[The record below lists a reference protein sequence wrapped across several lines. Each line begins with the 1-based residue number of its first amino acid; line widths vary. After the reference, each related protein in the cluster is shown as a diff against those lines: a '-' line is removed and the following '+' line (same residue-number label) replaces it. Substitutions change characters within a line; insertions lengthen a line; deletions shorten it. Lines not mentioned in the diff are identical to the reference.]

1 MADADTI
8 IHLKTTSDNSGA
20 KETEKALDGVSNAAK
35 RTASET
41 AQAHDKVTAS
51 AKRSAAETA
60 QAHDKVA
67 AAAERAA
74 GGISKQSR
82 ESMNLRMSLGE
93 LAGVVSGKVKGAFTS
108 LNGVINTAAKA
119 IGDVTKALGVIGFA
133 IQGVKLVIDACKA
146 LKEWL
151 NRSKKEADELAKTLQ
166 DARIKAS
173 IDAAIASY
181 IRLNGQIAETLRM
194 EGERVKIAN
203 QLKANNRALE
213 DAKIDNAEQTE
224 LNALDR
230 NDPDYDARAA
240 LVSEKYRRKRA
251 DLKTSRDLADISERQ
266 DRLYADADT
275 KTQQA
280 NAFDKEVEKTGE
292 RVIDLK
298 RQIHAERDPE
308 RAKTL
313 GQELDKLIDEQ
324 QKKIE
329 AAKKLR
335 QDASSMTDEA
345 LSLEGAKSAVILN
358 GRTEGLRSDA
368 AVSDANRKIALG
380 QQQRAAAEA
389 QKKAAEDARKAA
401 EQDRAQKLAADRALV
416 EAAPGRLDELRARI
430 AGAQGQI
437 SAADENARAQAMDVA
452 RAQGQLDHFNRNIG
466 TRRTG
471 VEKERAGLEA
481 NVERETAEAQ
491 QASQAAAQL
500 RSSLGEL
507 IAQLTAEIKALE
519 GEVKAAKSRMNF
531 QASEGG
537 S

>member
-20 KETEKALDGVSNAAK
+20 KETEKALDGVRNAAG
-35 RTASET
+35 R
-41 AQAHDKVTAS
+41 
-51 AKRSAAETA
+51 AE
-60 QAHDKVA
+60 
-67 AAAERAA
+67 
-74 GGISKQSR
+74 GGISKQAR
-82 ESMNLRMSLGE
+82 ESMNLRRSLGE

-108 LNGVINTAAKA
+108 LNGVVSTAAKA
-119 IGDVTKALGVIGFA
+119 IGDVTKALGVVGFA
-133 IQGVKLVIDACKA
+133 IQGVKLVIDAYKA

-151 NRSKKEADELAKTLQ
+151 NRSKKEAEELAKTLQ

-213 DAKIDNAEQTE
+213 DARIDNAEQTE

-240 LVSEKYRRKRA
+240 LVSEKHRRKRA

-280 NAFDKEVEKTGE
+280 NAFDKYVEKTGG
-292 RVIDLK
+292 RVIELK

-324 QKKIE
+324 QKKTE

-358 GRTEGLRSDA
+358 GRTEGLRRDA
-368 AVSDANRKIALG
+368 AVSDANRKITLG
-380 QQQRAAAEA
+380 QQQRAAIARALCMKPELLFFDEPTSALDPELTGEVLRVIRSLAEEKMTMVIVTHEM
-389 QKKAAEDARKAA
+389 QFARMV
-401 EQDRAQKLAADRALV
+401 ADRVVFMDGGCIV
-416 EAAPGRLDELRARI
+416 EEGTPEQVIDAPQQERTRAFLRRL
-430 AGAQGQI
+430 
-437 SAADENARAQAMDVA
+437 
-452 RAQGQLDHFNRNIG
+452 
-466 TRRTG
+466 
-471 VEKERAGLEA
+471 ER
-481 NVERETAEAQ
+481 
-491 QASQAAAQL
+491 
-500 RSSLGEL
+500 
-507 IAQLTAEIKALE
+507 
-519 GEVKAAKSRMNF
+519 
-531 QASEGG
+531 
-537 S
+537 

>member
-20 KETEKALDGVSNAAK
+20 KETEKALDGVRDAAG
-35 RTASET
+35 R
-41 AQAHDKVTAS
+41 
-51 AKRSAAETA
+51 AAE
-60 QAHDKVA
+60 
-67 AAAERAA
+67 
-74 GGISKQSR
+74 GISKPAR
-82 ESMNLRMSLGE
+82 ESMNLRRSLGE
-93 LAGVVSGKVKGAFTS
+93 LSGVVSGKVKGAFTS

-119 IGDVTKALGVIGFA
+119 IGDVTKALGVVGFA
-133 IQGVKLVIDACKA
+133 IQGVKLVIDAYKA

-151 NRSKKEADELAKTLQ
+151 NRSKKEAEELAKTLQ

-181 IRLNGQIAETLRM
+181 VRLNGQIAETLRM

-213 DAKIDNAEQTE
+213 DAWIDNAEQTE

-280 NAFDKEVEKTGE
+280 NAFDKEFEKTGE
-292 RVIDLK
+292 RVIELK

-313 GQELDKLIDEQ
+313 DKELDKLIDEQ

-335 QDASSMTDEA
+335 QDASSMIDEA
-345 LSLEGAKSAVILN
+345 LSIEGAKSAVILN

-416 EAAPGRLDELRARI
+416 EAAPGRLAELRARI

-437 SAADENARAQAMDVA
+437 AAADENARAQAMDVA
-452 RAQGQLDHFNRNIG
+452 RAQGQLDRFNMNVG

-471 VEKERAGLEA
+471 VAKERAGLEA

-519 GEVKAAKSRMNF
+519 GEVKSAKSRMIF

>member
-35 RTASET
+35 RSASET

-133 IQGVKLVIDACKA
+133 IQGVKLVIDAYKA

-151 NRSKKEADELAKTLQ
+151 NRSKKEAEELAKTMQ

-280 NAFDKEVEKTGE
+280 NAFDKYVEKTGE
-292 RVIDLK
+292 RVIELK

-416 EAAPGRLDELRARI
+416 AAAPGRLDELRARI
-430 AGAQGQI
+430 AGAKGQI
-437 SAADENARAQAMDVA
+437 AAADENARAQAMDVV
-452 RAQGQLDHFNRNIG
+452 RAQGQLDNFNRNIG

-471 VEKERAGLEA
+471 VSKERAGLEA

-507 IAQLTAEIKALE
+507 IAQLTAEINALE

>member
-8 IHLKTTSDNSGA
+8 IHIKTTSDNSGA
-20 KETEKALDGVSNAAK
+20 KETEKALDGVRDAAG
-35 RTASET
+35 
-41 AQAHDKVTAS
+41 
-51 AKRSAAETA
+51 
-60 QAHDKVA
+60 
-67 AAAERAA
+67 RAA
-74 GGISKQSR
+74 GGISKPAR
-82 ESMNLRMSLGE
+82 ESTNLRRSLGD

-108 LNGVINTAAKA
+108 LNGVVNTAAKA
-119 IGDVTKALGVIGFA
+119 IGEVTKALGVVGFA
-133 IQGVKLVIDACKA
+133 IQGVKLVIDAYKA

-151 NRSKKEADELAKTLQ
+151 NRSKKEAEELAKTMQ

-213 DAKIDNAEQTE
+213 DAWIDNAEQTE

-292 RVIDLK
+292 RVIELK

-313 GQELDKLIDEQ
+313 DQELDKLIAEQ

-335 QDASSMTDEA
+335 QDADSMIDEA
-345 LSLEGAKSAVILN
+345 LSIEGAKSAVILN

-389 QKKAAEDARKAA
+389 QKKAAE
-401 EQDRAQKLAADRALV
+401 QDRAQKLASERASLISQRDQLRAQMS
-416 EAAPGRLDELRARI
+416 EAQRSRELAAGRL
-430 AGAQGQI
+430 AGAWTSYEADSGSTPAEMQRRYQAAQRAE
-437 SAADENARAQAMDVA
+437 SAAE
-452 RAQGQLDHFNRNIG
+452 
-466 TRRTG
+466 
-471 VEKERAGLEA
+471 
-481 NVERETAEAQ
+481 
-491 QASQAAAQL
+491 
-500 RSSLGEL
+500 
-507 IAQLTAEIKALE
+507 KALRQADSTIEKTARQMELVAEKLSRVDEALSRQSTHNDE
-519 GEVKAAKSRMNF
+519 G
-531 QASEGG
+531 
-537 S
+537 

>member
-20 KETEKALDGVSNAAK
+20 KETEKALDGVRNAAG
-35 RTASET
+35 
-41 AQAHDKVTAS
+41 
-51 AKRSAAETA
+51 
-60 QAHDKVA
+60 
-67 AAAERAA
+67 RAA

-82 ESMNLRMSLGE
+82 ESMNLRRSLGD

-133 IQGVKLVIDACKA
+133 IQGVKLAIDAYKA

-151 NRSKKEADELAKTLQ
+151 NRSKKEAEELAKTLQ

-213 DAKIDNAEQTE
+213 DARIDNAEQTE

-324 QKKIE
+324 QKKTE

-368 AVSDANRKIALG
+368 AVADANRKITLG

-401 EQDRAQKLAADRALV
+401 EQDRARKLASERASLISQRDQLAAQMS
-416 EAAPGRLDELRARI
+416 EAQRARELAAGRL
-430 AGAQGQI
+430 AGAWTSYEADSGSTPAEMQRRYQAAQRAE
-437 SAADENARAQAMDVA
+437 SAAE
-452 RAQGQLDHFNRNIG
+452 
-466 TRRTG
+466 
-471 VEKERAGLEA
+471 
-481 NVERETAEAQ
+481 
-491 QASQAAAQL
+491 
-500 RSSLGEL
+500 
-507 IAQLTAEIKALE
+507 KALRQADSTIEKTARQMELVAEKLSRVEEALGRQSTHNDE
-519 GEVKAAKSRMNF
+519 G
-531 QASEGG
+531 
-537 S
+537 

>member
-20 KETEKALDGVSNAAK
+20 KETEKALDGVRNAAG
-35 RTASET
+35 
-41 AQAHDKVTAS
+41 
-51 AKRSAAETA
+51 
-60 QAHDKVA
+60 
-67 AAAERAA
+67 RAA
-74 GGISKQSR
+74 GGISKPAR
-82 ESMNLRMSLGE
+82 ESMNLRRSLGE

-108 LNGVINTAAKA
+108 LTGVVSTAAKA
-119 IGDVTKALGVIGFA
+119 IGGVTKALGVVGFA
-133 IQGVKLVIDACKA
+133 IQGVKLVIDAYKA

-151 NRSKKEADELAKTLQ
+151 NRSKKEAEELAKTLQ

-213 DAKIDNAEQTE
+213 DARIDNAEQTE

-280 NAFDKEVEKTGE
+280 NAFDKYVEKTGG
-292 RVIDLK
+292 RVIELK

-324 QKKIE
+324 QKKTE

-368 AVSDANRKIALG
+368 AVSDANRKITLG

-401 EQDRAQKLAADRALV
+401 EQDRAQKLASERASLISQ
-416 EAAPGRLDELRARI
+416 RDQL
-430 AGAQGQI
+430 GAQMSEAQRSRELASGSTPAEMQRRYQSAQRAE
-437 SAADENARAQAMDVA
+437 SAAE
-452 RAQGQLDHFNRNIG
+452 
-466 TRRTG
+466 
-471 VEKERAGLEA
+471 
-481 NVERETAEAQ
+481 
-491 QASQAAAQL
+491 
-500 RSSLGEL
+500 
-507 IAQLTAEIKALE
+507 KALRQADSTIEKTARQMELVAEKLSRVDEALGRQSTHNDE
-519 GEVKAAKSRMNF
+519 G
-531 QASEGG
+531 
-537 S
+537 

>member
-8 IHLKTTSDNSGA
+8 IHIKTTSDNSGA
-20 KETEKALDGVSNAAK
+20 KETEKALDGVRNAAG
-35 RTASET
+35 
-41 AQAHDKVTAS
+41 
-51 AKRSAAETA
+51 
-60 QAHDKVA
+60 
-67 AAAERAA
+67 RAA

-82 ESMNLRMSLGE
+82 ESMNLRRSLGD
-93 LAGVVSGKVKGAFTS
+93 LAGVVSGKVKGACTS
-108 LNGVINTAAKA
+108 LNGVVNTAAKA
-119 IGDVTKALGVIGFA
+119 IGGVTKALGVVGFA
-133 IQGVKLVIDACKA
+133 IQGVKLVIDAYKA

-151 NRSKKEADELAKTLQ
+151 NRSKKEAEELAKTLQ

-213 DAKIDNAEQTE
+213 DARIDNAEQTE

-324 QKKIE
+324 QKKTE

-389 QKKAAEDARKAA
+389 QKKAAE
-401 EQDRAQKLAADRALV
+401 QDRARKLASERASLISQRDQLAAQMS
-416 EAAPGRLDELRARI
+416 EAQRARELAAGRL
-430 AGAQGQI
+430 AGAWTSYEADSGSTPAEMQRRYQAAQRAE
-437 SAADENARAQAMDVA
+437 SAAE
-452 RAQGQLDHFNRNIG
+452 
-466 TRRTG
+466 
-471 VEKERAGLEA
+471 
-481 NVERETAEAQ
+481 
-491 QASQAAAQL
+491 
-500 RSSLGEL
+500 
-507 IAQLTAEIKALE
+507 KALRQADSTIEKTARQMELVAEKLSRVDEALSRQSTHNDE
-519 GEVKAAKSRMNF
+519 G
-531 QASEGG
+531 
-537 S
+537 

>member
-20 KETEKALDGVSNAAK
+20 KETEKALDGVRDAAG
-35 RTASET
+35 
-41 AQAHDKVTAS
+41 
-51 AKRSAAETA
+51 
-60 QAHDKVA
+60 
-67 AAAERAA
+67 RAA
-74 GGISKQSR
+74 GGISKPAR
-82 ESMNLRMSLGE
+82 ESMNLRRSLGD

-108 LNGVINTAAKA
+108 LNGVVNTAAKA
-119 IGDVTKALGVIGFA
+119 IGGVTKALGVVGFA
-133 IQGVKLVIDACKA
+133 IQGVKLVIDAYKA

-151 NRSKKEADELAKTLQ
+151 NRSKKEAEELAKTLQ

-213 DAKIDNAEQTE
+213 DAWIDNAEQTE

-240 LVSEKYRRKRA
+240 LVGEKYRRKRA

-275 KTQQA
+275 KKQQA

-292 RVIDLK
+292 RVIELK

-313 GQELDKLIDEQ
+313 DQELDKLIAEQ
-324 QKKIE
+324 QKKTE

-335 QDASSMTDEA
+335 QDADSMIDEA
-345 LSLEGAKSAVILN
+345 LSIEGAKSAVILN

-368 AVSDANRKIALG
+368 AVADANRKITLG

-401 EQDRAQKLAADRALV
+401 EQDRARKLASERASLISQRDQLAAQMS
-416 EAAPGRLDELRARI
+416 EAQRARELAAGRL
-430 AGAQGQI
+430 AGAWTSYEADSGSTPAEMQRRYQAAQRAE
-437 SAADENARAQAMDVA
+437 SAAE
-452 RAQGQLDHFNRNIG
+452 
-466 TRRTG
+466 
-471 VEKERAGLEA
+471 
-481 NVERETAEAQ
+481 
-491 QASQAAAQL
+491 
-500 RSSLGEL
+500 
-507 IAQLTAEIKALE
+507 KALRQADSTIEKTARQMELVAEKLSRVDEALSRQSTHNDE
-519 GEVKAAKSRMNF
+519 G
-531 QASEGG
+531 
-537 S
+537 

>member
-20 KETEKALDGVSNAAK
+20 KETEKALDGVRNAAG
-35 RTASET
+35 R
-41 AQAHDKVTAS
+41 
-51 AKRSAAETA
+51 AE
-60 QAHDKVA
+60 
-67 AAAERAA
+67 
-74 GGISKQSR
+74 GGISKQAR
-82 ESMNLRMSLGE
+82 ESMNLRRSLGE

-108 LNGVINTAAKA
+108 LNGVVSTAAKA

-133 IQGVKLVIDACKA
+133 IQGVQLVIDAYKA

-151 NRSKKEADELAKTLQ
+151 NRSKKEAEELAKTLQ

-213 DAKIDNAEQTE
+213 DARIDNAEQTE

-280 NAFDKEVEKTGE
+280 NAFDKYVEKTGG
-292 RVIDLK
+292 RVIELK

-324 QKKIE
+324 QKKTE

-368 AVSDANRKIALG
+368 AVSDANRKITLG

-401 EQDRAQKLAADRALV
+401 EQDRAQKLASERASLISQRDQLGAQMS
-416 EAAPGRLDELRARI
+416 EAQRSREFAAGRL
-430 AGAQGQI
+430 AGAWTSYEADSGSTPAEMQRRYQSAQRAE
-437 SAADENARAQAMDVA
+437 SAAE
-452 RAQGQLDHFNRNIG
+452 
-466 TRRTG
+466 
-471 VEKERAGLEA
+471 
-481 NVERETAEAQ
+481 
-491 QASQAAAQL
+491 
-500 RSSLGEL
+500 
-507 IAQLTAEIKALE
+507 KALRQADSTIEKTARQMELVAEKLSRVDEALGRQSTHNDE
-519 GEVKAAKSRMNF
+519 G
-531 QASEGG
+531 
-537 S
+537 

>member
-20 KETEKALDGVSNAAK
+20 KETEKALDGVRDAAG
-35 RTASET
+35 R
-41 AQAHDKVTAS
+41 
-51 AKRSAAETA
+51 AAE
-60 QAHDKVA
+60 
-67 AAAERAA
+67 
-74 GGISKQSR
+74 GISKPAR
-82 ESMNLRMSLGE
+82 ESMNLRRSLGD

-108 LNGVINTAAKA
+108 LNGVVNTAAKA
-119 IGDVTKALGVIGFA
+119 IGGVTKALGVVGFA
-133 IQGVKLVIDACKA
+133 IQGVQLVIDAYKA

-151 NRSKKEADELAKTLQ
+151 NRSKKEAEELAKTLQ

-181 IRLNGQIAETLRM
+181 IRLNGQISETLRM

-213 DAKIDNAEQTE
+213 DARIDNAEQTE

-240 LVSEKYRRKRA
+240 LVGEKYRRKRA

-280 NAFDKEVEKTGE
+280 NAFDRSVEKTGE
-292 RVIDLK
+292 RVIELK

-313 GQELDKLIDEQ
+313 DQELDKLIAEQ
-324 QKKIE
+324 QKKTE

-335 QDASSMTDEA
+335 QDASSMIDEA
-345 LSLEGAKSAVILN
+345 LSLEGAKSSVILN

-368 AVSDANRKIALG
+368 AVADANRKITLG
-380 QQQRAAAEA
+380 QKQRAAAEA

-401 EQDRAQKLAADRALV
+401 EQDRARKLASERASLISQRDQLGAQMS
-416 EAAPGRLDELRARI
+416 EAQRSRELAAGRL
-430 AGAQGQI
+430 AGAWTSYEADSGSTPAEMQRRYQAAQRAE
-437 SAADENARAQAMDVA
+437 SAAE
-452 RAQGQLDHFNRNIG
+452 
-466 TRRTG
+466 
-471 VEKERAGLEA
+471 
-481 NVERETAEAQ
+481 
-491 QASQAAAQL
+491 
-500 RSSLGEL
+500 
-507 IAQLTAEIKALE
+507 KALRQADSTIEKTARQMELVAEKLSRVDEALGRQSTHNDE
-519 GEVKAAKSRMNF
+519 G
-531 QASEGG
+531 
-537 S
+537 

>member
-1 MADADTI
+1 M
-8 IHLKTTSDNSGA
+8 
-20 KETEKALDGVSNAAK
+20 
-35 RTASET
+35 
-41 AQAHDKVTAS
+41 
-51 AKRSAAETA
+51 
-60 QAHDKVA
+60 
-67 AAAERAA
+67 
-74 GGISKQSR
+74 
-82 ESMNLRMSLGE
+82 
-93 LAGVVSGKVKGAFTS
+93 
-108 LNGVINTAAKA
+108 
-119 IGDVTKALGVIGFA
+119 TKALGVVGFA
-133 IQGVKLVIDACKA
+133 IQGVQLVIDAYKA

-151 NRSKKEADELAKTLQ
+151 NRSKKEAEELAKTMQ

-213 DAKIDNAEQTE
+213 DARIDNAEQTE

-280 NAFDKEVEKTGE
+280 NAFDKEVKKTGG
-292 RVIDLK
+292 RVIELK

-313 GQELDKLIDEQ
+313 DQELDKLIAEQ
-324 QKKIE
+324 QKKTE
-329 AAKKLR
+329 SAKKLR
-335 QDASSMTDEA
+335 QDASSMTYEA
-345 LSLEGAKSAVILN
+345 LSIEGAKSAVILN

-368 AVSDANRKIALG
+368 AVADANRKIALG

-401 EQDRAQKLAADRALV
+401 EQDRAQKLASERASLISQRDQLAAQMS
-416 EAAPGRLDELRARI
+416 EAKRSRELAAGRLDGAWTSYEADSGSTPAEMQRRYQAAQRAE
-430 AGAQGQI
+430 
-437 SAADENARAQAMDVA
+437 SAAE
-452 RAQGQLDHFNRNIG
+452 
-466 TRRTG
+466 
-471 VEKERAGLEA
+471 
-481 NVERETAEAQ
+481 
-491 QASQAAAQL
+491 
-500 RSSLGEL
+500 
-507 IAQLTAEIKALE
+507 KALRQADSTIEKTARQMELVAEKLSRVDEALGRQSTHNDE
-519 GEVKAAKSRMNF
+519 G
-531 QASEGG
+531 
-537 S
+537 

>member
-8 IHLKTTSDNSGA
+8 IHIKTTSDNSGA
-20 KETEKALDGVSNAAK
+20 KETEKALDGVRN
-35 RTASET
+35 
-41 AQAHDKVTAS
+41 
-51 AKRSAAETA
+51 
-60 QAHDKVA
+60 
-67 AAAERAA
+67 AAERAA
-74 GGISKQSR
+74 GGISKQAR
-82 ESMNLRMSLGE
+82 ESMNLRRSLGD

-108 LNGVINTAAKA
+108 LNGVVNTAAKA
-119 IGDVTKALGVIGFA
+119 IGEVTKALGVVGFA
-133 IQGVKLVIDACKA
+133 IQGVKLVIDAYKA

-151 NRSKKEADELAKTLQ
+151 NRSKKEAEELAKTMQ

-213 DAKIDNAEQTE
+213 DAWIDNAEQTE

-280 NAFDKEVEKTGE
+280 NAFDKYVEKTGE
-292 RVIDLK
+292 RVIELK

-313 GQELDKLIDEQ
+313 DQELDKLIAEQ
-324 QKKIE
+324 QKKTE

-335 QDASSMTDEA
+335 QDADSMIDEA
-345 LSLEGAKSAVILN
+345 LSIEGAKSAVILN

-368 AVSDANRKIALG
+368 AVADANRKIALG

-389 QKKAAEDARKAA
+389 QKKAAE
-401 EQDRAQKLAADRALV
+401 QDRAQKLASERASLISQRDQLRAQMS
-416 EAAPGRLDELRARI
+416 EAQRSRELAAGRL
-430 AGAQGQI
+430 AGAWTSYEADSGSTPAEMQRRYQAAQRAE
-437 SAADENARAQAMDVA
+437 SAAE
-452 RAQGQLDHFNRNIG
+452 
-466 TRRTG
+466 
-471 VEKERAGLEA
+471 
-481 NVERETAEAQ
+481 
-491 QASQAAAQL
+491 
-500 RSSLGEL
+500 
-507 IAQLTAEIKALE
+507 KALRQADSTIEKTARQMELVAEKLSRVDEALSRQSTHNDE
-519 GEVKAAKSRMNF
+519 G
-531 QASEGG
+531 
-537 S
+537 

>member
-20 KETEKALDGVSNAAK
+20 KETEKALDGVRNAAG
-35 RTASET
+35 R
-41 AQAHDKVTAS
+41 
-51 AKRSAAETA
+51 AE
-60 QAHDKVA
+60 
-67 AAAERAA
+67 E
-74 GGISKQSR
+74 GISKTAR
-82 ESMNLRMSLGE
+82 ESMNLLRSLGE

-108 LNGVINTAAKA
+108 LNGVVSTAAKA
-119 IGDVTKALGVIGFA
+119 IGGVTKALGVVGFA
-133 IQGVKLVIDACKA
+133 IQGVKLVIDAYKA

-151 NRSKKEADELAKTLQ
+151 NRSKKEAEELAKTLQ

-213 DAKIDNAEQTE
+213 DAWIDNAEQTE

-275 KTQQA
+275 KEQQA
-280 NAFDKEVEKTGE
+280 NAFDKYIEKTGE
-292 RVIDLK
+292 RVIELK

-313 GQELDKLIDEQ
+313 GQELDKLIAEQ
-324 QKKIE
+324 QKKTE

-335 QDASSMTDEA
+335 QDASSMIDEA
-345 LSLEGAKSAVILN
+345 LALEGAKSAVILN

-368 AVSDANRKIALG
+368 AVADANRKIALG

-389 QKKAAEDARKAA
+389 QKKAAE
-401 EQDRAQKLAADRALV
+401 QDRARKLASERASLISQRDQLRAQMS
-416 EAAPGRLDELRARI
+416 EAQRSRELAAGRL
-430 AGAQGQI
+430 AGAWTSYEADSGSTPAEMQRRYQSAQRAE
-437 SAADENARAQAMDVA
+437 SAAE
-452 RAQGQLDHFNRNIG
+452 
-466 TRRTG
+466 
-471 VEKERAGLEA
+471 
-481 NVERETAEAQ
+481 
-491 QASQAAAQL
+491 
-500 RSSLGEL
+500 
-507 IAQLTAEIKALE
+507 KALRQADSTIEKTARQMELVAEKLSRVDEALSRQSTHNDE
-519 GEVKAAKSRMNF
+519 G
-531 QASEGG
+531 
-537 S
+537 

>member
-20 KETEKALDGVSNAAK
+20 KETEKALDGVRDAAG
-35 RTASET
+35 
-41 AQAHDKVTAS
+41 
-51 AKRSAAETA
+51 
-60 QAHDKVA
+60 
-67 AAAERAA
+67 RAA
-74 GGISKQSR
+74 GGISKPAR
-82 ESMNLRMSLGE
+82 ESMNLRRSLGD

-108 LNGVINTAAKA
+108 LNGVVNTAAKA
-119 IGDVTKALGVIGFA
+119 IGEVTKALGVVGFA
-133 IQGVKLVIDACKA
+133 IQGVKLVIDAYKA

-151 NRSKKEADELAKTLQ
+151 NRSKKEAEELAKTLQ

-213 DAKIDNAEQTE
+213 DARIDNAEQTE

-240 LVSEKYRRKRA
+240 LVGEKYRRKRA

-292 RVIDLK
+292 RVIELK

-324 QKKIE
+324 QKKTE

-368 AVSDANRKIALG
+368 AVSDANRKITLG

-389 QKKAAEDARKAA
+389 QKKAAEDARRAA
-401 EQDRAQKLAADRALV
+401 EQDRARKLASERASLISQRDQLAAQMS
-416 EAAPGRLDELRARI
+416 EAQRARELAAGRL
-430 AGAQGQI
+430 AGAWTSYEADSGSTPAEMQRRYQAAQRAE
-437 SAADENARAQAMDVA
+437 SAAE
-452 RAQGQLDHFNRNIG
+452 
-466 TRRTG
+466 
-471 VEKERAGLEA
+471 
-481 NVERETAEAQ
+481 
-491 QASQAAAQL
+491 
-500 RSSLGEL
+500 
-507 IAQLTAEIKALE
+507 KALRQADSTIEKTARQMELVAEKLSRVDEALSRQSTHNDE
-519 GEVKAAKSRMNF
+519 G
-531 QASEGG
+531 
-537 S
+537 

>member
-8 IHLKTTSDNSGA
+8 IHIKTTSDNSGA
-20 KETEKALDGVSNAAK
+20 KETEKALDGVRNVAG
-35 RTASET
+35 R
-41 AQAHDKVTAS
+41 
-51 AKRSAAETA
+51 AE
-60 QAHDKVA
+60 
-67 AAAERAA
+67 E
-74 GGISKQSR
+74 GISNTAR
-82 ESMNLRMSLGE
+82 ESMNLRRSLGE
-93 LAGVVSGKVKGAFTS
+93 LSGVVSGKVKGAFTS
-108 LNGVINTAAKA
+108 LTGVVNTAAKA
-119 IGDVTKALGVIGFA
+119 IGGVTKALGVVGFA
-133 IQGVKLVIDACKA
+133 IQGVKLVIDAYKA
-146 LKEWL
+146 LMEWL
-151 NRSKKEADELAKTLQ
+151 NRSKKEAEELAKTLQ

-213 DAKIDNAEQTE
+213 DAWIDNAEQTE

-292 RVIDLK
+292 RVIELK

-313 GQELDKLIDEQ
+313 DQELDKLIAEQ
-324 QKKIE
+324 QKKTE

-335 QDASSMTDEA
+335 QDADSMIDEA
-345 LSLEGAKSAVILN
+345 LSIEGAKSAVILN

-389 QKKAAEDARKAA
+389 QKKAAE
-401 EQDRAQKLAADRALV
+401 QDRARKLASERASLISQRDQLAAQMS
-416 EAAPGRLDELRARI
+416 EAQRARELAAGRL
-430 AGAQGQI
+430 AGAWTSYEADSGSTPAEMQRRYQSAQRAE
-437 SAADENARAQAMDVA
+437 SAAE
-452 RAQGQLDHFNRNIG
+452 
-466 TRRTG
+466 
-471 VEKERAGLEA
+471 
-481 NVERETAEAQ
+481 
-491 QASQAAAQL
+491 
-500 RSSLGEL
+500 
-507 IAQLTAEIKALE
+507 KALRQADSTIEKTARQMELVAEKLSRVDEALSRQSTHNDE
-519 GEVKAAKSRMNF
+519 G
-531 QASEGG
+531 
-537 S
+537 

>member
-20 KETEKALDGVSNAAK
+20 KETEKALDGVRDAAG
-35 RTASET
+35 
-41 AQAHDKVTAS
+41 
-51 AKRSAAETA
+51 
-60 QAHDKVA
+60 
-67 AAAERAA
+67 RAA
-74 GGISKQSR
+74 GGISKPSR
-82 ESMNLRMSLGE
+82 ESMNLRRSLGD

-108 LNGVINTAAKA
+108 LNGVVNTAAKA
-119 IGDVTKALGVIGFA
+119 IGGVTKALGVVGFA
-133 IQGVKLVIDACKA
+133 IQGVKLVIDAYKA

-151 NRSKKEADELAKTLQ
+151 NRSKKEAEELAKTLQ

-213 DAKIDNAEQTE
+213 DARIDNAEQTE

-298 RQIHAERDPE
+298 RQIHAERDPD

-313 GQELDKLIDEQ
+313 DQELDKLIAEQ
-324 QKKIE
+324 QKKTE

-389 QKKAAEDARKAA
+389 QKKAAEDARKAT
-401 EQDRAQKLAADRALV
+401 EQDRAQKLASERASLISQRDQLV
-416 EAAPGRLDELRARI
+416 AQMSEAQMARELAAGRL
-430 AGAQGQI
+430 AGAWTSYEADSGSTPAEMQRRYQAAQRAE
-437 SAADENARAQAMDVA
+437 SAAE
-452 RAQGQLDHFNRNIG
+452 
-466 TRRTG
+466 
-471 VEKERAGLEA
+471 
-481 NVERETAEAQ
+481 
-491 QASQAAAQL
+491 
-500 RSSLGEL
+500 
-507 IAQLTAEIKALE
+507 KALRQADSTIEKTARQMELVAEKLSRVDEALSRQSTHNDE
-519 GEVKAAKSRMNF
+519 G
-531 QASEGG
+531 
-537 S
+537 

>member
-8 IHLKTTSDNSGA
+8 IHIKTTSDNSGA
-20 KETEKALDGVSNAAK
+20 KETEKALDGVRN
-35 RTASET
+35 
-41 AQAHDKVTAS
+41 
-51 AKRSAAETA
+51 
-60 QAHDKVA
+60 
-67 AAAERAA
+67 AAERAA
-74 GGISKQSR
+74 GGISKQSS
-82 ESMNLRMSLGE
+82 ESTNLRRSLGD
-93 LAGVVSGKVKGAFTS
+93 LSGVVSGKVKGAFTS
-108 LNGVINTAAKA
+108 LNGVVNTAAKA
-119 IGDVTKALGVIGFA
+119 IGEVTKALGVVGFA
-133 IQGVKLVIDACKA
+133 IQGVKLVIDAYKA

-151 NRSKKEADELAKTLQ
+151 NRSKKEAEELAKTMQ

-213 DAKIDNAEQTE
+213 DARIDNAEQTE

-292 RVIDLK
+292 RVIELK

-313 GQELDKLIDEQ
+313 DQELDKLIAEQ
-324 QKKIE
+324 QKKTE

-335 QDASSMTDEA
+335 QDADSMIDEA
-345 LSLEGAKSAVILN
+345 LSIEGAKSAVILN

-389 QKKAAEDARKAA
+389 QKKAAE
-401 EQDRAQKLAADRALV
+401 QDRAQKLASERASLISQRDQLRAQMS
-416 EAAPGRLDELRARI
+416 EAQRSRELAAGRL
-430 AGAQGQI
+430 AGAWTSYEADSGSTPAEMQRRYQSAQRAE
-437 SAADENARAQAMDVA
+437 SAAE
-452 RAQGQLDHFNRNIG
+452 
-466 TRRTG
+466 
-471 VEKERAGLEA
+471 
-481 NVERETAEAQ
+481 
-491 QASQAAAQL
+491 
-500 RSSLGEL
+500 
-507 IAQLTAEIKALE
+507 KALRQADSTIEKTARQMELVAEKLSRVDEALSRQSTHNDE
-519 GEVKAAKSRMNF
+519 G
-531 QASEGG
+531 
-537 S
+537 

>member
-8 IHLKTTSDNSGA
+8 IHIKTTSDNSGA
-20 KETEKALDGVSNAAK
+20 KETEKALDGVRN
-35 RTASET
+35 
-41 AQAHDKVTAS
+41 
-51 AKRSAAETA
+51 
-60 QAHDKVA
+60 
-67 AAAERAA
+67 AAERAA
-74 GGISKQSR
+74 GGISKQSS
-82 ESMNLRMSLGE
+82 ESTNLRRSLGD

-108 LNGVINTAAKA
+108 LNGVVNTAAKA
-119 IGDVTKALGVIGFA
+119 IGDVTKALGVVGFA
-133 IQGVKLVIDACKA
+133 IQGVKLVIDAYKA

-151 NRSKKEADELAKTLQ
+151 NRSKKEAEELAKTLQ

-173 IDAAIASY
+173 VDAAIASY
-181 IRLNGQIAETLRM
+181 IRLNGKIAETLRM

-213 DAKIDNAEQTE
+213 DAWIDNAEQTE
-224 LNALDR
+224 LNARDR

-275 KTQQA
+275 KKQQA

-292 RVIDLK
+292 RVIELK

-313 GQELDKLIDEQ
+313 DQELDKLIAEQ
-324 QKKIE
+324 QKKTE

-335 QDASSMTDEA
+335 QDADSMIDEA
-345 LSLEGAKSAVILN
+345 LSIEGAKSAVILN

-368 AVSDANRKIALG
+368 AVADANRKITLG

-401 EQDRAQKLAADRALV
+401 EQDRARKLASERASLISQRDQLAAQMS
-416 EAAPGRLDELRARI
+416 EAQRARELAAGRL
-430 AGAQGQI
+430 AGAWTSYEADSGSTPAEMQRRYQAAQRAE
-437 SAADENARAQAMDVA
+437 SAAE
-452 RAQGQLDHFNRNIG
+452 
-466 TRRTG
+466 
-471 VEKERAGLEA
+471 
-481 NVERETAEAQ
+481 
-491 QASQAAAQL
+491 
-500 RSSLGEL
+500 
-507 IAQLTAEIKALE
+507 KALRQADSTIEKTARQMELVAEKLSRVDEALSRQSTHNDE
-519 GEVKAAKSRMNF
+519 G
-531 QASEGG
+531 
-537 S
+537 

>member
-20 KETEKALDGVSNAAK
+20 KETEKALDGVRNAAG
-35 RTASET
+35 R
-41 AQAHDKVTAS
+41 
-51 AKRSAAETA
+51 AAE
-60 QAHDKVA
+60 
-67 AAAERAA
+67 
-74 GGISKQSR
+74 GISKPAR
-82 ESMNLRMSLGE
+82 ESMNLRRSLGE

-108 LNGVINTAAKA
+108 LDGVVNTAAKA
-119 IGDVTKALGVIGFA
+119 IGGVTKALGVVGFA
-133 IQGVKLVIDACKA
+133 IQGVKLVIDAYKA

-151 NRSKKEADELAKTLQ
+151 NRSKKEAEELAKTLQ

-213 DAKIDNAEQTE
+213 DARIDNAEQTE

-335 QDASSMTDEA
+335 QDASSMTYEA

-401 EQDRAQKLAADRALV
+401 EDARKAAEEERAKKLAADEALV
-416 EAAPGRLDELRARI
+416 AAAPGRLDELRARI

-437 SAADENARAQAMDVA
+437 AAADENARAQAMDVA
-452 RAQGQLDHFNRNIG
+452 RAQAQLDHFNMNVG

-471 VEKERAGLEA
+471 VAKERAVLEA

-491 QASQAAAQL
+491 QASQTFASL

-507 IAQLTAEIKALE
+507 IAQWTAEIKALE
-519 GEVKAAKSRMNF
+519 GEVRSAKSRMKF

>member
-20 KETEKALDGVSNAAK
+20 KETEKALDGVRN
-35 RTASET
+35 
-41 AQAHDKVTAS
+41 
-51 AKRSAAETA
+51 
-60 QAHDKVA
+60 
-67 AAAERAA
+67 AAERAA
-74 GGISKQSR
+74 GGISKQSS
-82 ESMNLRMSLGE
+82 ESTNLRRSLGD
-93 LAGVVSGKVKGAFTS
+93 LSGVVSGKVKGAFTS
-108 LNGVINTAAKA
+108 LNGVVNTAAKA
-119 IGDVTKALGVIGFA
+119 IGEVTKALGVVGFA
-133 IQGVKLVIDACKA
+133 IQGVKLVIDAYKA

-151 NRSKKEADELAKTLQ
+151 NRSKKEAEELAKTMQ

-213 DAKIDNAEQTE
+213 DARIDNAEQTE

-292 RVIDLK
+292 RVIELK

-313 GQELDKLIDEQ
+313 DQELDKLIAEQ
-324 QKKIE
+324 QKKTE

-335 QDASSMTDEA
+335 QDADSMIDEA
-345 LSLEGAKSAVILN
+345 LSIEGAKSAVILN

-389 QKKAAEDARKAA
+389 QKKAAE
-401 EQDRAQKLAADRALV
+401 QDRARKLASERASLISQRDQLRAQMS
-416 EAAPGRLDELRARI
+416 EAQRSRELAAGRL
-430 AGAQGQI
+430 AGAWTSYEADSGSTPAEMQRRYQSAQRAE
-437 SAADENARAQAMDVA
+437 SAAE
-452 RAQGQLDHFNRNIG
+452 
-466 TRRTG
+466 
-471 VEKERAGLEA
+471 
-481 NVERETAEAQ
+481 
-491 QASQAAAQL
+491 
-500 RSSLGEL
+500 
-507 IAQLTAEIKALE
+507 KALRQADSTIEKTARQMELVAEKLSRVDEALSRQSTHNDE
-519 GEVKAAKSRMNF
+519 G
-531 QASEGG
+531 
-537 S
+537 

>member
-20 KETEKALDGVSNAAK
+20 KETEKALDGVRNAAG
-35 RTASET
+35 
-41 AQAHDKVTAS
+41 
-51 AKRSAAETA
+51 RS
-60 QAHDKVA
+60 
-67 AAAERAA
+67 A
-74 GGISKQSR
+74 GGISELAGKT
-82 ESMNLRMSLGE
+82 MNLRRSLGE

-108 LNGVINTAAKA
+108 LTGVVSTAAKA
-119 IGDVTKALGVIGFA
+119 IGGVTKALGVIGFA
-133 IQGVKLVIDACKA
+133 IQGVQLVIDAYKA

-151 NRSKKEADELAKTLQ
+151 NRSKKEAEELAKTLQ

-173 IDAAIASY
+173 VDAAIASY

-203 QLKANNRALE
+203 QLKDNNRALE
-213 DAKIDNAEQTE
+213 DARIDNAEQTE

-251 DLKTSRDLADISERQ
+251 GLKTSRDLADITERQ

-280 NAFDKEVEKTGE
+280 NAFDKYVEKTGG
-292 RVIDLK
+292 RVIELK
-298 RQIHAERDPE
+298 RLIHKERDPE

-324 QKKIE
+324 RKKTE

-345 LSLEGAKSAVILN
+345 VSLEGAKSAVILN

-368 AVSDANRKIALG
+368 AVSDANRKITLG
-380 QQQRAAAEA
+380 QQQRAAAVA
-389 QKKAAEDARKAA
+389 QKKAAEDARRAA
-401 EQDRAQKLAADRALV
+401 EQERAQKLASERASLISRRDQLAAQMS
-416 EAAPGRLDELRARI
+416 EALKARELASGQL
-430 AGAQGQI
+430 AGAWTSYERDSGSTPAEMQRRYQTAQRAE
-437 SAADENARAQAMDVA
+437 SAAE
-452 RAQGQLDHFNRNIG
+452 
-466 TRRTG
+466 
-471 VEKERAGLEA
+471 
-481 NVERETAEAQ
+481 
-491 QASQAAAQL
+491 
-500 RSSLGEL
+500 
-507 IAQLTAEIKALE
+507 KALRQADSTIEKTARQMELVAEKLSRVDEALGRQSTHNDE
-519 GEVKAAKSRMNF
+519 G
-531 QASEGG
+531 
-537 S
+537 

>member
-20 KETEKALDGVSNAAK
+20 KETEKALDGVRNAAG
-35 RTASET
+35 R
-41 AQAHDKVTAS
+41 
-51 AKRSAAETA
+51 AAEGI
-60 QAHDKVA
+60 KKP
-67 AAAERAA
+67 A
-74 GGISKQSR
+74 G
-82 ESMNLRMSLGE
+82 ESMNLRRSLGE

-108 LNGVINTAAKA
+108 LTGVVSTAAKA
-119 IGDVTKALGVIGFA
+119 IGGVTKALGVIGFA
-133 IQGVKLVIDACKA
+133 IQGVQLVIDAYKA

-151 NRSKKEADELAKTLQ
+151 NRSKKEAEELAKTLQ

-173 IDAAIASY
+173 VDAAIASY

-213 DAKIDNAEQTE
+213 DARIDNAEQTE

-251 DLKTSRDLADISERQ
+251 GLKTSRDLADITERQ

-280 NAFDKEVEKTGE
+280 NAFDKYVEKTGG
-292 RVIDLK
+292 RVIELK
-298 RQIHAERDPE
+298 RLIHKERDPE

-313 GQELDKLIDEQ
+313 AQELDKLIDEQ
-324 QKKIE
+324 RKKTE

-345 LSLEGAKSAVILN
+345 VSLEGAKSAVILN

-368 AVSDANRKIALG
+368 AVSDANRKITLG
-380 QQQRAAAEA
+380 QQQRAAAVA
-389 QKKAAEDARKAA
+389 RKKAAEDARRAA
-401 EQDRAQKLAADRALV
+401 EQERAQKLASERASLISRRDQLAAQMS
-416 EAAPGRLDELRARI
+416 EALKARELASGQL
-430 AGAQGQI
+430 AGAWTSYERDSGSTPAEMQRRYQSAQRAE
-437 SAADENARAQAMDVA
+437 SAAE
-452 RAQGQLDHFNRNIG
+452 
-466 TRRTG
+466 
-471 VEKERAGLEA
+471 
-481 NVERETAEAQ
+481 
-491 QASQAAAQL
+491 
-500 RSSLGEL
+500 
-507 IAQLTAEIKALE
+507 KALRQADSTIEKTARQMELVAEKLSRVDEALGRQSTHNDE
-519 GEVKAAKSRMNF
+519 G
-531 QASEGG
+531 
-537 S
+537 

>member
-8 IHLKTTSDNSGA
+8 IHIKTTSDNSGA
-20 KETEKALDGVSNAAK
+20 KETEKALDGVRNAAK
-35 RTASET
+35 R
-41 AQAHDKVTAS
+41 S
-51 AKRSAAETA
+51 AE
-60 QAHDKVA
+60 
-67 AAAERAA
+67 
-74 GGISKQSR
+74 GISKPAR
-82 ESMNLRMSLGE
+82 ESMNLRRSLGD

-108 LNGVINTAAKA
+108 LTGVVNTAAKA
-119 IGDVTKALGVIGFA
+119 IGGVTKALGVVGFA
-133 IQGVKLVIDACKA
+133 IQGVQLVIDAYKA

-151 NRSKKEADELAKTLQ
+151 NRSKKEAEELAKTLQ

-213 DAKIDNAEQTE
+213 DAWIDNAEQTE

-292 RVIDLK
+292 RVIELK

-313 GQELDKLIDEQ
+313 DQELDKLIAEQ
-324 QKKIE
+324 QKKTE

-335 QDASSMTDEA
+335 QDASSMTYEA

-368 AVSDANRKIALG
+368 AVADANRKIALG

-401 EQDRAQKLAADRALV
+401 EQDRAQKLASERASLISQRDQLAAQMS
-416 EAAPGRLDELRARI
+416 EAQRSRELAAGRL
-430 AGAQGQI
+430 AGAWTSYEADSGSTPAEMQRRYQAAQRAE
-437 SAADENARAQAMDVA
+437 SAAE
-452 RAQGQLDHFNRNIG
+452 
-466 TRRTG
+466 
-471 VEKERAGLEA
+471 
-481 NVERETAEAQ
+481 
-491 QASQAAAQL
+491 
-500 RSSLGEL
+500 
-507 IAQLTAEIKALE
+507 KALRQADSTIEKTARQMELVAEKLSRVDEALGRQSTHNDE
-519 GEVKAAKSRMNF
+519 G
-531 QASEGG
+531 
-537 S
+537 

>member
-8 IHLKTTSDNSGA
+8 IHIKTTSDNSGA
-20 KETEKALDGVSNAAK
+20 KETEKALDGVRN
-35 RTASET
+35 
-41 AQAHDKVTAS
+41 
-51 AKRSAAETA
+51 
-60 QAHDKVA
+60 
-67 AAAERAA
+67 AAERAA
-74 GGISKQSR
+74 GGISKQSS
-82 ESMNLRMSLGE
+82 ESTNLRRSLGD
-93 LAGVVSGKVKGAFTS
+93 LSGVVSGKVKGAFTS
-108 LNGVINTAAKA
+108 LNGVVNTAAKA
-119 IGDVTKALGVIGFA
+119 IGEVTKALGVVGFA
-133 IQGVKLVIDACKA
+133 IQGVKLVIDAYKA

-151 NRSKKEADELAKTLQ
+151 NRSKKEAEELAKTMQ

-213 DAKIDNAEQTE
+213 DARIDNAEQTE

-292 RVIDLK
+292 RVIELK

-313 GQELDKLIDEQ
+313 DQELDKLIAEQ
-324 QKKIE
+324 QKKTE

-335 QDASSMTDEA
+335 QDADSMIDEA
-345 LSLEGAKSAVILN
+345 LSIEGAKSAVILN

-389 QKKAAEDARKAA
+389 QKKAAE
-401 EQDRAQKLAADRALV
+401 QDRARKLASERASLISQRDQLRAQMS
-416 EAAPGRLDELRARI
+416 EAQRSRELAAGRL
-430 AGAQGQI
+430 AGAWTSYEADSGSTPAEMQRRYQSAQRAE
-437 SAADENARAQAMDVA
+437 SAAE
-452 RAQGQLDHFNRNIG
+452 
-466 TRRTG
+466 
-471 VEKERAGLEA
+471 
-481 NVERETAEAQ
+481 
-491 QASQAAAQL
+491 
-500 RSSLGEL
+500 
-507 IAQLTAEIKALE
+507 KALRQADSTIEKTARQMELVAEKLSRVDEALSRQSTHNDE
-519 GEVKAAKSRMNF
+519 G
-531 QASEGG
+531 
-537 S
+537 

>member
-20 KETEKALDGVSNAAK
+20 KETEKALDGVKDAAG
-35 RTASET
+35 
-41 AQAHDKVTAS
+41 
-51 AKRSAAETA
+51 
-60 QAHDKVA
+60 
-67 AAAERAA
+67 RAA
-74 GGISKQSR
+74 GGISKPAR
-82 ESMNLRMSLGE
+82 ESMNLRRSLGE

-108 LNGVINTAAKA
+108 LTGVVSTAAKA
-119 IGDVTKALGVIGFA
+119 IGGVTKALGVIGFA
-133 IQGVKLVIDACKA
+133 IQGVQLVIDAYKA

-151 NRSKKEADELAKTLQ
+151 NRSKKEAEELAKTLQ

-173 IDAAIASY
+173 VDAAIASY

-213 DAKIDNAEQTE
+213 DARIDNAEQTE

-280 NAFDKEVEKTGE
+280 NAFDKHVEKTGG
-292 RVIDLK
+292 RVTELK
-298 RQIHAERDPE
+298 RLIHKERDPE

-313 GQELDKLIDEQ
+313 AQELDKLIDEQ
-324 QKKIE
+324 RKKTE

-345 LSLEGAKSAVILN
+345 ISLEGAKSAVILN

-368 AVSDANRKIALG
+368 AVSDANRKITLG

-389 QKKAAEDARKAA
+389 KKKAEEDARRAA
-401 EQDRAQKLAADRALV
+401 EQERAQKLASERVSLISRRDQLAAQMS
-416 EAAPGRLDELRARI
+416 EAQRARELASRQL
-430 AGAQGQI
+430 AGAWTSYERDSGSTPAEMQRRYQTAQRAE
-437 SAADENARAQAMDVA
+437 SAAE
-452 RAQGQLDHFNRNIG
+452 
-466 TRRTG
+466 
-471 VEKERAGLEA
+471 
-481 NVERETAEAQ
+481 
-491 QASQAAAQL
+491 
-500 RSSLGEL
+500 
-507 IAQLTAEIKALE
+507 KALRQADSTIEKTARQMELVAEKLSRVDEALGRQSTHNDE
-519 GEVKAAKSRMNF
+519 G
-531 QASEGG
+531 
-537 S
+537 

>member
-20 KETEKALDGVSNAAK
+20 KETEKALDGVRNAAG
-35 RTASET
+35 
-41 AQAHDKVTAS
+41 
-51 AKRSAAETA
+51 
-60 QAHDKVA
+60 
-67 AAAERAA
+67 RAA
-74 GGISKQSR
+74 GGISKPAR
-82 ESMNLRMSLGE
+82 ESMNLRRSLGE

-108 LNGVINTAAKA
+108 LTGVVSTAAKA
-119 IGDVTKALGVIGFA
+119 IGGVTKALGVVGFA
-133 IQGVKLVIDACKA
+133 IQGVKLVIDAYKA

-151 NRSKKEADELAKTLQ
+151 NRSKKEAEELAKTLQ

-213 DAKIDNAEQTE
+213 DARIDNAEQTE

-280 NAFDKEVEKTGE
+280 NAFDKYVEKTGG
-292 RVIDLK
+292 RVIELK

-324 QKKIE
+324 QKKTE

-368 AVSDANRKIALG
+368 AVSDANRKITLG

-401 EQDRAQKLAADRALV
+401 EQDRAQKLASERASLISQ
-416 EAAPGRLDELRARI
+416 RDQL
-430 AGAQGQI
+430 GAQMSEAQRSRELAAGSTPAEMQRRYQSAQRAE
-437 SAADENARAQAMDVA
+437 SAAE
-452 RAQGQLDHFNRNIG
+452 
-466 TRRTG
+466 
-471 VEKERAGLEA
+471 
-481 NVERETAEAQ
+481 
-491 QASQAAAQL
+491 
-500 RSSLGEL
+500 
-507 IAQLTAEIKALE
+507 KALRQADSTIEKTARQMELVAEKLSRVDEALGRQSTHNDE
-519 GEVKAAKSRMNF
+519 G
-531 QASEGG
+531 
-537 S
+537 

>member
-20 KETEKALDGVSNAAK
+20 KETEKALDGVRNAAG
-35 RTASET
+35 
-41 AQAHDKVTAS
+41 
-51 AKRSAAETA
+51 
-60 QAHDKVA
+60 
-67 AAAERAA
+67 RAA

-82 ESMNLRMSLGE
+82 ESMNLRRSLGD

-119 IGDVTKALGVIGFA
+119 IGGVTKALGVVGFA
-133 IQGVKLVIDACKA
+133 IQGVKLAIDAYKA

-151 NRSKKEADELAKTLQ
+151 NRSKKEAEELAKTLQ

-173 IDAAIASY
+173 VDAAIASY

-213 DAKIDNAEQTE
+213 DARIDNAEQTE

-240 LVSEKYRRKRA
+240 LVGEKYRRKRA

-275 KTQQA
+275 KKQQA

-292 RVIDLK
+292 RVIELK

-313 GQELDKLIDEQ
+313 DQELDKLIAEQ
-324 QKKIE
+324 QKKTE

-335 QDASSMTDEA
+335 QDADSMIDEA
-345 LSLEGAKSAVILN
+345 LSIEGAKSAVILN

-389 QKKAAEDARKAA
+389 QKKAAE
-401 EQDRAQKLAADRALV
+401 QDRARKLASERASLISQRDQLAAQMS
-416 EAAPGRLDELRARI
+416 EAQRARELAAGRL
-430 AGAQGQI
+430 AGAWTSYEADSGSTPAEMQRRYQAAQRAE
-437 SAADENARAQAMDVA
+437 SAAE
-452 RAQGQLDHFNRNIG
+452 
-466 TRRTG
+466 
-471 VEKERAGLEA
+471 
-481 NVERETAEAQ
+481 
-491 QASQAAAQL
+491 
-500 RSSLGEL
+500 
-507 IAQLTAEIKALE
+507 KALRQADSTIEKTARQMELVAEKLSRVDEALSRQSTHNDE
-519 GEVKAAKSRMNF
+519 G
-531 QASEGG
+531 
-537 S
+537 

>member
-20 KETEKALDGVSNAAK
+20 KETEKALDGVRDAAG
-35 RTASET
+35 
-41 AQAHDKVTAS
+41 
-51 AKRSAAETA
+51 
-60 QAHDKVA
+60 
-67 AAAERAA
+67 RAA
-74 GGISKQSR
+74 GGISKPSR
-82 ESMNLRMSLGE
+82 ESMNLRRSLGD

-108 LNGVINTAAKA
+108 LNGVVNTAAKA
-119 IGDVTKALGVIGFA
+119 IGEVTKALGVVGFA
-133 IQGVKLVIDACKA
+133 IQGVKLVIDAYKA

-151 NRSKKEADELAKTLQ
+151 NRSKKEAEELAKTLQ

-173 IDAAIASY
+173 VDAAIASY

-213 DAKIDNAEQTE
+213 DARIDNAEQTE

-240 LVSEKYRRKRA
+240 LVGEQYRRKRA

-298 RQIHAERDPE
+298 RKIHAERDPE

-313 GQELDKLIDEQ
+313 DQELDKLIDEQ
-324 QKKIE
+324 QRKTE

-368 AVSDANRKIALG
+368 AVADANRKIALG

-401 EQDRAQKLAADRALV
+401 EQDRAQKLASERASLISQRDQLV
-416 EAAPGRLDELRARI
+416 AQMSEAQRARELAAGRL
-430 AGAQGQI
+430 AGAWTSYEADSGSTPAEMQRRYQAAQRAE
-437 SAADENARAQAMDVA
+437 SAAE
-452 RAQGQLDHFNRNIG
+452 
-466 TRRTG
+466 
-471 VEKERAGLEA
+471 
-481 NVERETAEAQ
+481 
-491 QASQAAAQL
+491 
-500 RSSLGEL
+500 
-507 IAQLTAEIKALE
+507 KALRQADSTIEKTARQMELVAEKLSRVDEALGRQSTHNDE
-519 GEVKAAKSRMNF
+519 G
-531 QASEGG
+531 
-537 S
+537 

>member
-20 KETEKALDGVSNAAK
+20 KETEKALDGVRDAAG
-35 RTASET
+35 
-41 AQAHDKVTAS
+41 
-51 AKRSAAETA
+51 
-60 QAHDKVA
+60 
-67 AAAERAA
+67 RAA
-74 GGISKQSR
+74 GGISKPAR
-82 ESMNLRMSLGE
+82 ESMNLRRSLGD

-108 LNGVINTAAKA
+108 LNGVVNTAAKA
-119 IGDVTKALGVIGFA
+119 IGGVTKALGVVGFA
-133 IQGVKLVIDACKA
+133 IQGVKLVIDAYKA

-151 NRSKKEADELAKTLQ
+151 NRSKKEAEELAKTLQ

-173 IDAAIASY
+173 VDAAIASY
-181 IRLNGQIAETLRM
+181 IRLNGKIAETLRM

-213 DAKIDNAEQTE
+213 DAWIDNAEQTE

-240 LVSEKYRRKRA
+240 LVGEKYRRKRA

-275 KTQQA
+275 KKQQA

-292 RVIDLK
+292 RVIELK

-313 GQELDKLIDEQ
+313 DQELDKLIAEQ
-324 QKKIE
+324 QKKTE

-335 QDASSMTDEA
+335 QDADSMIDEA
-345 LSLEGAKSAVILN
+345 LSIEGAKSAVILN

-368 AVSDANRKIALG
+368 AVADANRKITLG

-401 EQDRAQKLAADRALV
+401 EQDRARKLASERASLISQRDQLAAQMS
-416 EAAPGRLDELRARI
+416 EAQRARELAAGRL
-430 AGAQGQI
+430 AGAWTSYEADSGSTPAEMQRRYQAAQRAE
-437 SAADENARAQAMDVA
+437 SAAE
-452 RAQGQLDHFNRNIG
+452 
-466 TRRTG
+466 
-471 VEKERAGLEA
+471 
-481 NVERETAEAQ
+481 
-491 QASQAAAQL
+491 
-500 RSSLGEL
+500 
-507 IAQLTAEIKALE
+507 KALRQADSTIEKTARQMELVAEKLSRVDEALSRQSTHNDE
-519 GEVKAAKSRMNF
+519 G
-531 QASEGG
+531 
-537 S
+537 